1 MLLSSTK
8 VQRFH
13 QGPPDPVHAVGSG
26 TRVATHVHHS
36 VPHRAA
42 PLPSEP
48 PGPWRPL
55 SSSRPRF
62 CLFQDVTD
70 QSRAARRRLRP
81 APSLSVAA
89 FLPSG
94 SLTVSPPPRVVRG
107 SPQPPCRPQRCRVLR
122 VGQRLRTAAGTPLSS
137 EGWAAGPRLL
147 CRGWTGASTP
157 PLPRGWCRRGSW
169 GVGGLPPYADSAQA
183 SRGSRRA
190 GREGPAS
197 CVSQLSPGMSP
208 GTCHGPLPPAWSFS
222 LSSETDEDTW
232 VEFYG
237 ARELGGSADVRGD
250 VVRTRSGLRCPE
262 SRREPRRGVSHG
274 ERARRS
280 GSVGAL
286 RPPRDALRAVLP
298 VLRHCRR
305 DRQPRPRAPS
315 VALHLAARVVCL

>member
-1 MLLSSTK
+1 M
-8 VQRFH
+8 
-13 QGPPDPVHAVGSG
+13 
-26 TRVATHVHHS
+26 
-36 VPHRAA
+36 
-42 PLPSEP
+42 
-48 PGPWRPL
+48 
-55 SSSRPRF
+55 
-62 CLFQDVTD
+62 
-70 QSRAARRRLRP
+70 
-81 APSLSVAA
+81 
-89 FLPSG
+89 
-94 SLTVSPPPRVVRG
+94 
-107 SPQPPCRPQRCRVLR
+107 LR

-157 PLPRGWCRRGSW
+157 PLPCGWCRRGSW

-222 LSSETDEDTW
+222 LSSETDEDTR

-274 ERARRS
+274 SARGARA
-280 GSVGAL
+280 AW
-286 RPPRDALRAVLP
+286 AHC
-298 VLRHCRR
+298 VLRGTLSARSCLCYGIAVVTDSHAPG
-305 DRQPRPRAPS
+305 PRLSLCTSRPESS
-315 VALHLAARVVCL
+315 VCS